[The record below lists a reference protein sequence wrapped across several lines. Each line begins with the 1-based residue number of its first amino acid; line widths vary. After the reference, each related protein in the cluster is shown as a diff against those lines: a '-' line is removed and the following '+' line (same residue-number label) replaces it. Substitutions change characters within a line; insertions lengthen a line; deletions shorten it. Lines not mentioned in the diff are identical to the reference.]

1 MYSIC
6 TQKQTPTQKQKKYTA
21 DSHSMYLRSLYR
33 YQINNWVR
41 IYTPTYASVDLSEFS
56 RQFLFIILC
65 LQTLNK
71 WILIVARLYVEL
83 GQHSLY
89 IYMLICKI
97 RRG

>member
-1 MYSIC
+1 
-6 TQKQTPTQKQKKYTA
+6 
-21 DSHSMYLRSLYR
+21 MYLRSLYR

-41 IYTPTYASVDLSEFS
+41 IYTSTHASVDLSEFS